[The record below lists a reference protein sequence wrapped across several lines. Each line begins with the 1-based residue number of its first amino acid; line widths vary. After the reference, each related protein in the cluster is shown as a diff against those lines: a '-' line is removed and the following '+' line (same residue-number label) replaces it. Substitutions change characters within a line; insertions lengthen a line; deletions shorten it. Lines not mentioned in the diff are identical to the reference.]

1 MNLPPLSL
9 HHLHCLTDATGV
21 IQHARLSIPDRHS
34 GYTGDDN
41 SRALVL
47 AVHIQALRPRAP
59 ADQLLHTYLAF
70 LRSVQRP
77 DGWFM
82 NLAGDDPASPD
93 DLSEDCFGR
102 CVWACAEVVQCETAP
117 PAIRDTG
124 RAMLQAALPHA
135 WRLQTIRGCANALL
149 GAALLPDAG
158 DVTAYLADR
167 LVAAYGRSAD
177 REWRWFEPIL
187 TYDLG
192 RMPQALF
199 RAARRLCD
207 ARYHDVAEATLAFL
221 LQVQTADGVFAPIG
235 NKGWYARGGE
245 RAIWDQ
251 QSLEA
256 GAVAEACIDAYAVT
270 HHAGYI
276 DLARWAFDWYLGG
289 NMLRI
294 PLYDPATGRCF
305 DALTPGRPN
314 LNCGAE
320 SLLSYLLAYTALRGV
335 APVPRLPRAAGAASP
350 SREVRSEVPQVLP
363 GRGHR
368 EGLVLG

>member
-1 MNLPPLSL
+1 MSTTPRSPGGRAGSREPSPP
-9 HHLHCLTDATGV
+9 
-21 IQHARLSIPDRHS
+21 P
-34 GYTGDDN
+34 
-41 SRALVL
+41 
-47 AVHIQALRPRAP
+47 P
-59 ADQLLHTYLAF
+59 
-70 LRSVQRP
+70 
-77 DGWFM
+77 
-82 NLAGDDPASPD
+82 PASRSRTVTPAPPAMTTAGRWCWPSISRRSGRVRVPTSCCAHTSHFCD
-93 DLSEDCFGR
+93 PSEDCFGR
-102 CVWACAEVVQCETAP
+102 GVWAGAEVVQCEMAP
-117 PAIRDTG
+117 PATRDTG

-167 LVAAYGRSAD
+167 LVAADGGSAD
-177 REWRWFEPIL
+177 RGGRWFEPIL

-199 RAARRLCD
+199 RAARRLRD
-207 ARYHDVAEATLAFL
+207 ARYHEVAEATLAFL
-221 LQVQTADGVFAPIG
+221 LQVQTAAGVFAPLG
-235 NKGWYARGGE
+235 SKGWYARGGE
-245 RAIWDQ
+245 RATGDTQ
-251 QSLEA
+251 YLEA
-256 GAVAEACIDAYAVT
+256 GALAEACIDAYAVT

-294 PLYDPATGRCF
+294 PLHDPATGRFF

-335 APVPRLPRAAGAASP
+335 EGLAIWRRGAASP
-350 SREVRSEVPQVLP
+350 SLRAGVR
-363 GRGHR
+363 G
-368 EGLVLG
+368 

>member
-1 MNLPPLSL
+1 M
-9 HHLHCLTDATGV
+9 
-21 IQHARLSIPDRHS
+21 
-34 GYTGDDN
+34 
-41 SRALVL
+41 
-47 AVHIQALRPRAP
+47 
-59 ADQLLHTYLAF
+59 
-70 LRSVQRP
+70 
-77 DGWFM
+77 
-82 NLAGDDPASPD
+82 
-93 DLSEDCFGR
+93 
-102 CVWACAEVVQCETAP
+102 
-117 PAIRDTG
+117 
-124 RAMLQAALPHA
+124 
-135 WRLQTIRGCANALL
+135 
-149 GAALLPDAG
+149 
-158 DVTAYLADR
+158 TAYLADR

-199 RAARRLCD
+199 RAARRLRD
-207 ARYHDVAEATLAFL
+207 ARYHEVAEATLAFL

-235 NKGWYARGGE
+235 SKGWYARGGE

-256 GAVAEACIDAYAVT
+256 GALAEACIDAYAVT

-335 APVPRLPRAAGAASP
+335 
-350 SREVRSEVPQVLP
+350 
-363 GRGHR
+363 
-368 EGLVLG
+368 EGLAIRRRPPLCAQGVRGSNPLVSTRPVTTRVSAVQFHDHRNEFH